1 MFYFKIQKRNFLFAG
16 YLLSK
21 EEGQPGTP
29 EKPLSDLGR
38 VSYYAYWKSVVLEY
52 LHKHRLEKIK
62 LTDISRET
70 GMYCH
75 DVATALQLLDFVQIA
90 STETGPKCIF
100 NIDWKKVDAHAE
112 KVAKSKT
119 RIYIDHECLRWTP
132 LLTPTV
138 NPFREEKSDGEKD
151 ISQTAIVETADI
163 VVPPPDKIIIET
175 QQGVKLKRGG
185 RKRKISVKR
194 TPRQNL
200 KKESVPATPQV
211 LITPEVEDRVE
222 EELVTSSGRKRT
234 RPSKYNDSTYVDIK
248 PKSHAE
254 KRKRNESLPGEK
266 ENLES
271 DKKKIKV
278 DENKTPNINR
288 QGVKTTPPI
297 SETPLNAKPKRV
309 SKYSQRWSQRR
320 TKYNQL
326 NSSNNETTPEA
337 KLEAEPEKSPEVIS
351 KEIEVITV
359 ESEKTVP
366 KTNITNVNPPQV
378 KKSRVRPMRRKRGW
392 IKGRRRNA
400 DKKQLTIPDLL
411 KNNEKIES
419 ETESVISEKTDDE
432 MSMKHKTEAQKS
444 KEEKNKRSK
453 RPSCEEDSSAEADD
467 EMEDELPAEKLTK
480 TAKYKLGDKSD
491 SKIDSPKVIQC
502 EKPTEDVVK
511 LTDKPSEDA
520 TEKQLK
526 ESTVLSEY
534 STSSESETEIDG
546 QKIKIISP
554 EEVLQIS
561 QKGALVQQTI
571 IEEENKKPLVKTD
584 VRNVKVDIIKQQS
597 EQEKVQIKENKV
609 EVSSNKV
616 STDSH
621 ADQVVKPKKE
631 IEIVEA
637 SEKQN
642 ITEPQ
647 NNNDVK
653 TQEEPKKSISDNQ
666 PKQQKQTLNTEYI
679 SKENQVLPQTMNNIN
694 RNKNVSLDIVS
705 SPVVDLSDASFKKEG
720 HDKISNDKITEKQVV
735 KNEDKINGKSSI
747 HSESTQN
754 AIEKQIPIVVK
765 PEEKL
770 KVENKTSSPPE
781 RVHNLESLTPGEHK
795 PSVPDRS
802 EHPNQTSEKK
812 EKNEI
817 NPFVLENKE
826 TIEITQ
832 GLNNRKVDDIDCKP
846 KTVDTK
852 TITTEEENKISK
864 TAVPPISKE
873 KVTNEPLKAEVT
885 FEEKSKPVIADTKQK
900 PSPTVPLK
908 FEPPMAPK
916 TECVT
921 PPKVETSHSLKMEVN
936 KTDFVLNLPTLP
948 VESQHKQKF
957 EEDKP
962 RNFEDKCKIKT
973 ENKSNLY
980 EKQHKM
986 KEFKTEVLKPKD
998 MQTKQSE
1005 LKLKHDITDKRYD
1018 IKPKVNH
1025 IENEALLTRPEFP
1038 MTPNYPLA
1046 QGHYQQWQWDHLWG
1060 YRMTPIHIPPI
1071 DVLPQKHTEKEKLSL
1086 KTQRHESKHSSQQM
1100 KCKDKNEKCSP
1111 KKDEKKVKMMDMK
1124 HETCAIK
1131 MSDTISNEAKHCYSQ
1146 LNSHLEEKG
1155 KHKSESHDVHH
1166 ENKVDGQELMYQ
1178 PNTPTPSIK
1187 QTPPTPSATDMP
1199 SMGVYTPDSTT
1210 NSVHSLHYN
1219 PDLDVGPLGLESPTS
1234 ISSDM
1239 ASQNSVEAARSSS
1252 ELPAGSSHTSY
1263 DCTVQ
1268 QNLANMHNQVQNTS
1282 VPASSPSVAV
1292 HMQQQQTNS
1301 SKRQMQQ
1308 QRNRSNTP
1316 SSNKTVRSTPPNVQ
1330 HTVQHQQ
1337 QRQRSTPPVQ
1347 TPHQHMQA
1355 SPTQVQ
1361 HQNINAMQQQ
1371 QQQLQAH
1378 LQHQVALHQGYGHH
1392 QIPSGSMHQHS
1403 HHAAHHSVIS
1413 QGNYIPVPQMA
1424 VSSQPFSAQGAST
1437 YVTVPTVTTVIQHR
1451 QPSHQKLGPS
1461 AACAV
1466 TTGTNFYLQANP
1478 HAHTP
1483 GPVPTPTS
1491 TSISVSAQSNPSQN
1505 TAGGNSSCSLAKL
1518 QQLTNDMIPHSSCS
1532 TMTPP
1537 PNAMTLTPPPP
1548 THHPHATMTPPPHQM
1563 IQNQSVRN
1571 LATPPSAISANLQ
1584 QPVLGYHKYYQPNV
1598 NMNQL
1603 GGTVTP
1609 PIGQNLGRSG
1619 RNSANIAVQ
1628 HMQSPSSRISPNVPN
1643 IVPPQYN
1650 LNEYR
1655 MAAQQAPSAV
1665 TGYITNTAAGFIN
1678 NAQIP
1683 MQMMNMTQPNYQNPT
1698 AIQRAQQNT
1707 MYTTHG
1713 YIYNNLM
1720 QPLNGTM
1727 RR

>member
-1 MFYFKIQKRNFLFAG
+1 MRNSPKI
-16 YLLSK
+16 
-21 EEGQPGTP
+21 
-29 EKPLSDLGR
+29 
-38 VSYYAYWKSVVLEY
+38 
-52 LHKHRLEKIK
+52 
-62 LTDISRET
+62 
-70 GMYCH
+70 
-75 DVATALQLLDFVQIA
+75 
-90 STETGPKCIF
+90 
-100 NIDWKKVDAHAE
+100 
-112 KVAKSKT
+112 
-119 RIYIDHECLRWTP
+119 
-132 LLTPTV
+132 
-138 NPFREEKSDGEKD
+138 
-151 ISQTAIVETADI
+151 
-163 VVPPPDKIIIET
+163 
-175 QQGVKLKRGG
+175 
-185 RKRKISVKR
+185 
-194 TPRQNL
+194 
-200 KKESVPATPQV
+200 
-211 LITPEVEDRVE
+211 
-222 EELVTSSGRKRT
+222 
-234 RPSKYNDSTYVDIK
+234 
-248 PKSHAE
+248 
-254 KRKRNESLPGEK
+254 
-266 ENLES
+266 
-271 DKKKIKV
+271 
-278 DENKTPNINR
+278 
-288 QGVKTTPPI
+288 
-297 SETPLNAKPKRV
+297 
-309 SKYSQRWSQRR
+309 
-320 TKYNQL
+320 
-326 NSSNNETTPEA
+326 ETTP
-337 KLEAEPEKSPEVIS
+337 
-351 KEIEVITV
+351 T
-359 ESEKTVP
+359 
-366 KTNITNVNPPQV
+366 
-378 KKSRVRPMRRKRGW
+378 
-392 IKGRRRNA
+392 
-400 DKKQLTIPDLL
+400 
-411 KNNEKIES
+411 
-419 ETESVISEKTDDE
+419 
-432 MSMKHKTEAQKS
+432 
-444 KEEKNKRSK
+444 
-453 RPSCEEDSSAEADD
+453 
-467 EMEDELPAEKLTK
+467 
-480 TAKYKLGDKSD
+480 
-491 SKIDSPKVIQC
+491 
-502 EKPTEDVVK
+502 
-511 LTDKPSEDA
+511 
-520 TEKQLK
+520 
-526 ESTVLSEY
+526 
-534 STSSESETEIDG
+534 
-546 QKIKIISP
+546 
-554 EEVLQIS
+554 
-561 QKGALVQQTI
+561 
-571 IEEENKKPLVKTD
+571 
-584 VRNVKVDIIKQQS
+584 
-597 EQEKVQIKENKV
+597 
-609 EVSSNKV
+609 
-616 STDSH
+616 
-621 ADQVVKPKKE
+621 
-631 IEIVEA
+631 
-637 SEKQN
+637 
-642 ITEPQ
+642 
-647 NNNDVK
+647 
-653 TQEEPKKSISDNQ
+653 
-666 PKQQKQTLNTEYI
+666 
-679 SKENQVLPQTMNNIN
+679 
-694 RNKNVSLDIVS
+694 
-705 SPVVDLSDASFKKEG
+705 
-720 HDKISNDKITEKQVV
+720 
-735 KNEDKINGKSSI
+735 
-747 HSESTQN
+747 
-754 AIEKQIPIVVK
+754 
-765 PEEKL
+765 
-770 KVENKTSSPPE
+770 
-781 RVHNLESLTPGEHK
+781 
-795 PSVPDRS
+795 
-802 EHPNQTSEKK
+802 
-812 EKNEI
+812 
-817 NPFVLENKE
+817 
-826 TIEITQ
+826 
-832 GLNNRKVDDIDCKP
+832 
-846 KTVDTK
+846 
-852 TITTEEENKISK
+852 
-864 TAVPPISKE
+864 
-873 KVTNEPLKAEVT
+873 
-885 FEEKSKPVIADTKQK
+885 
-900 PSPTVPLK
+900 
-908 FEPPMAPK
+908 
-916 TECVT
+916 
-921 PPKVETSHSLKMEVN
+921 HSLKMEVN

-973 ENKSNLY
+973 ENKSSNLY
-980 EKQHKM
+980 DKQHKI
-986 KEFKTEVLKPKD
+986 KEFKTDVLKPKD
-998 MQTKQSE
+998 MQSKQSE
-1005 LKLKHDITDKRYD
+1005 LKLKHDIADKRYD

-1071 DVLPQKHTEKEKLSL
+1071 DVLPQKHAEKEKLSL
-1086 KTQRHESKHSSQQM
+1086 KTQRHESKHSSQQI
-1100 KCKDKNEKCSP
+1100 KCKEKNDKCSP
-1111 KKDEKKVKMMDMK
+1111 KKEEKKVKMMEMK

-1131 MSDTISNEAKHCYSQ
+1131 MSDNIANEAKQCYNQ
-1146 LNSHLEEKG
+1146 LNSHHLDEKA

-1166 ENKVDGQELMYQ
+1166 ETKVDGQELMYQ

-1219 PDLDVGPLGLESPTS
+1219 PDIDVGSLGLESPTS

-1282 VPASSPSVAV
+1282 VPASSPSVSV
-1292 HMQQQQTNS
+1292 HMQQQQANS

-1316 SSNKTVRSTPPNVQ
+1316 SSSNKTVRSTPPNVQ

-1361 HQNINAMQQQ
+1361 HQSINAMQQQ

-1437 YVTVPTVTTVIQHR
+1437 YVTVPTMTTVIQHR

-1505 TAGGNSSCSLAKL
+1505 AAGGNSSCSLAKL

-1532 TMTPP
+1532 TLTSP
-1537 PNAMTLTPPPP
+1537 PNTMTLTPPPPP

-1665 TGYITNTAAGFIN
+1665 TGYITNTPAGFIN